1 MSELAEKIYIF
12 FQSDPKYYLS
22 PDPIIRSNELASIEE
37 LENNFYIDVKMIT
50 IGYFCA
56 KII

>member
-12 FQSDPKYYLS
+12 FQSDHKYYLS
-22 PDPIIRSNELASIEE
+22 PDPIIRSNELAAIAE
-37 LENNFYIDVKMIT
+37 LENNFYIDVKMRT
-50 IGYFCA
+50 IGYICA